1 MSTPKNQSLSRA
13 LVLLEQVASA
23 PRGTGIKVLAMRAGL
38 SVATAHRLY
47 SAILGRIEARDY
59 DVFSGR
65 ARVPT
70 LSKAATAVAALVRR
84 PGSAVPVA
92 AGG

>member
-1 MSTPKNQSLSRA
+1 
-13 LVLLEQVASA
+13 
-23 PRGTGIKVLAMRAGL
+23 
-38 SVATAHRLY
+38 VATAHRLY

-59 DVFSGR
+59 DVFTGR

-70 LSKAATAVAALVRR
+70 PAKAATALAALLRQPRGVSSSR
-84 PGSAVPVA
+84 